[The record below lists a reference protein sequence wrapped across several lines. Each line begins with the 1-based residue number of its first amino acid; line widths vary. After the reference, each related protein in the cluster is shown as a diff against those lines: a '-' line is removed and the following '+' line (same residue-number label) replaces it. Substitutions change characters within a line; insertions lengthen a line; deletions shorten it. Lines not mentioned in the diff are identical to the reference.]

1 MSVIQLATRAEFM
14 NRRTKAKSIP
24 FFFTLQ
30 FLSLNFLSY
39 RFHLSCLAFC
49 VSVSFLLILHVVGG
63 DTITHHTITDTQKH
77 KILKARRILY

>member
-24 FFFTLQ
+24 FYFTLQ

-49 VSVSFLLILHVVGG
+49 VSEFSFNFTCCGWRHNYAS
-63 DTITHHTITDTQKH
+63 HYHRH
-77 KILKARRILY
+77 SKA